1 MFFDSVEV
9 AFEIRQRF
17 AEKRKTG
24 VDYGRI
30 TMQNVSTLAT
40 RIRIDIMFMISR
52 ECSKDEEKMFVR
64 QYILRPVLLVKS
76 KDKPEYALTFA
87 DAVQRYGS
95 FIKDSDFTSV
105 YRRIGRAFPDQLEQ
119 TFVVIGEGG
128 RMEREQSNT
137 SPWKGAGSG
146 RKTRERSEDGRGRGR
161 GIEKWRRRGRE
172 GERGRARKGGKVRER
187 ERERST

>member
-1 MFFDSVEV
+1 
-9 AFEIRQRF
+9 
-17 AEKRKTG
+17 
-24 VDYGRI
+24 
-30 TMQNVSTLAT
+30 MQNVSTLAT

-64 QYILRPVLLVKS
+64 QYISRPVLLVKS

-119 TFVVIGEGG
+119 TFVDIGEGG

-137 SPWKGAGSG
+137 SPWNGAGSG
-146 RKTRERSEDGRGRGR
+146 SRMRERSEDGRGRGR
-161 GIEKWRRRGRE
+161 GGGGPGFRGGRDGGGRGGRGGRGR
-172 GERGRARKGGKVRER
+172 GSGGVGRGGGGGGGQGGAW
-187 ERERST
+187 RSR